1 MTGIYAII
9 NTLEPVQLPYGTQ
22 CPPALATITHR
33 SYIGQAKDF
42 ERRWNDDHVQYL
54 LNGKHCCSYL
64 LDAFQDWL
72 RADSSRLEL
81 LNLSRKMF
89 KSTWL
94 VRTTLGQ
101 VPAWRL
107 GPFEFRV
114 LEEVPEPVLTTRE
127 RTYREANVWGYAGSD
142 PAKRFRRW
150 QKWDGK

>member
-9 NTLEPVQLPYGTQ
+9 NELEPLEIPYGPG
-22 CPPALATITHR
+22 CPAPLAGITHR
-33 SYIGQAKDF
+33 CYIGKATNF
-42 ERRWNDDHVQYL
+42 ERRWDKDHVQYL

-72 RADSSRLEL
+72 RADSNRLKL
-81 LNLSRKMF
+81 LNLSPKVF

-94 VRTTLGQ
+94 VRAAVGP

-114 LEEVPEPVLTTRE
+114 LEEVPEALLFKRE
-127 RTYREANVWGYAGSD
+127 EAYHKANLGGYAGSD
-142 PAKRFRRW
+142 PAKRYRRR